1 MSQIFRKPVPIH
13 IIYDLLDIVYN
24 NEFSSDYYIFT
35 ISSYK
40 KLCYN
45 HHDTVFLS
53 QIAPYYYNS
62 KLYYV
67 ERQHTYK
74 TFCTILRQ
82 ICKINNIKIT
92 TKTTYYNSSYY
103 MDYYIER
110 KQHECKQMDTEIDKE
125 TEKEI

>member
-1 MSQIFRKPVPIH
+1 
-13 IIYDLLDIVYN
+13 
-24 NEFSSDYYIFT
+24 
-35 ISSYK
+35 
-40 KLCYN
+40 
-45 HHDTVFLS
+45 
-53 QIAPYYYNS
+53 
-62 KLYYV
+62 V

-110 KQHECKQMDTEIDKE
+110 KQHERKQMDDTTNEMEINKE
-125 TEKEI
+125 TETENMNSVV